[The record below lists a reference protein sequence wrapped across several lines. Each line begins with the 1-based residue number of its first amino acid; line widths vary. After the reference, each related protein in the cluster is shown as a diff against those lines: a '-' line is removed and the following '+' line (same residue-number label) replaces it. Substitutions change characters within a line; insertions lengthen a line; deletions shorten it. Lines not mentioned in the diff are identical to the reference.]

1 MATISKLDR
10 FRSTKPPPPK
20 TGGGKMPRSKEW
32 FIRITVSQAQ
42 RLQVLKPPP
51 YITIF
56 QVILFESFRHHG
68 HPFLLPADA
77 FVEGGFSR
85 WTQWRAIVQ
94 LEKVGLI
101 SVDRSN
107 RRQPKIAVLG

>member
-1 MATISKLDR
+1 VATISKLDR
-10 FRSTKPPPPK
+10 FRSTRPPPPK
-20 TGGGKMPRSKEW
+20 TGGGKMPRSKEP

-42 RLQVLKPPP
+42 RLQMLKPPP
-51 YITIF
+51 YITIL

-77 FVEGGFSR
+77 LVGSGFSR
-85 WTQWRAIVQ
+85 WAQWRAIVQ

-107 RRQPKIAVLG
+107 LKQPKVTVL